1 MAETSNV
8 KGCAT
13 STRHAVCRSKDERW
27 DSKGYLE
34 GMLDRQGGLQRI
46 CYVAER
52 ILCGVDSERSTK
64 TQEVVIRGLWEGQE
78 IRFLFSACGKRQIT

>member
-34 GMLDRQGGLQRI
+34 GMLDRQGGLQRR

-52 ILCGVDSERSTK
+52 MLCGVDSERSTK
-64 TQEVVIRGLWEGQE
+64 TQEVW
-78 IRFLFSACGKRQIT
+78 